1 MSDPPED
8 PVSYLAIARKY
19 RPATFA
25 DMVGQ
30 EHVVRTL
37 ENALRTGRIHH
48 AYLFCGARGVGK
60 TTAARALAKALNC
73 DQGPTPQPCGTCG
86 SCVEIGAGTSPD
98 LVEIDGA
105 SNNSVEDV
113 RELRETV
120 NYAPTRG
127 RYKVYLVDEVHMLS
141 KAAFN
146 ALLKT
151 LEEPPPHVVFIFA
164 TTEPNRILDTILS
177 RVQRFDFK
185 RIPLSATVDRLG
197 QIASKE
203 GLSVSEHALRM
214 IARAGEGSMR
224 DAQSL
229 LDKVVSVS
237 GDDGAASD
245 ALVAET
251 LGLVDRGLLMDF
263 LGGLLRG
270 EPAACI
276 ESIAQVYEYGHE
288 LSEFTSELLELL
300 RHATFVRLSDEAAR
314 HVDLSEDEV
323 VRLRE
328 LVGGIPVDVLT
339 RTFHA
344 LLDVHDQVSRASRPR
359 IVLEMAVAR
368 LASVRPVEPVSAL
381 LQRLEDLERRLRTQ
395 GATPPQRSG
404 QRSAFRDSP
413 RTSRPASP
421 PRPAPPAPLAEQAA
435 PPAPPA
441 PAPEAKPA
449 PPKPPRAQKA
459 KAPRTEHPPAPPPD
473 DGPPPIE
480 DKDLYVSVAEDDD
493 HHAPAPSDPVA
504 AWDRLRPRLEQLG
517 HDRLA
522 LAEATLRGTT
532 LFLALP
538 SGAPL
543 ARARRSRDVPEV
555 QGLLRAAF
563 PRVETIEL
571 VPLAGTASPE
581 EAMRALRKEAL
592 DDPDCKRIIARL
604 GAELESVTSLR
615 D

>member
-1 MSDPPED
+1 M
-8 PVSYLAIARKY
+8 SYLAIARKY

-37 ENALRTGRIHH
+37 ENALRSGRIHH

-73 DQGPTPQPCGTCG
+73 DQGPTPTPCGTCG
-86 SCVEIGAGTSPD
+86 SCVEISAGTSPD

-185 RIPLSATVDRLG
+185 RIPLSATVERLG
-197 QIASKE
+197 QIAAQE
-203 GLSVSEHALRM
+203 GLEVSEHALRM

-237 GDDGAASD
+237 AADGAASD

-251 LGLVDRGLLMDF
+251 LGLVDRGLLLDF
-263 LGGLLRG
+263 VGGLLRG
-270 EPAACI
+270 DPAACL

-288 LSEFTSELLELL
+288 LSEFTAELLELL
-300 RHATFVRLSDEAAR
+300 RHATFVRLSAEAAR

-328 LVGGIPVDVLT
+328 LVEGVPVDVLT

-368 LASVRPVEPVSAL
+368 LATVRPVEPVSAL

-395 GATPPQRSG
+395 GAAPAQRSG
-404 QRSAFRDSP
+404 QRNAFRDSP
-413 RTSRPASP
+413 RTSRTPSP
-421 PRPAPPAPLAEQAA
+421 PRPTPPPVAIAPP
-435 PPAPPA
+435 PPAPPP
-441 PAPEAKPA
+441 PAPE
-449 PPKPPRAQKA
+449 PPRAQQ
-459 KAPRTEHPPAPPPD
+459 PPARRPARQQRAPEPPPD

-480 DKDLYVSVAEDDD
+480 DGDLYVTAAEEE
-493 HHAPAPSDPVA
+493 HEAPPPAADPVD
-504 AWDRLRPRLEQLG
+504 AWDRLRPRLEELG
-517 HDRLA
+517 HERLA
-522 LAEATLRGTT
+522 RAEATLRGTT

-555 QGLLRAAF
+555 QGLLRGAF
-563 PRVETIEL
+563 PHVEAIEL
-571 VPLAGTASPE
+571 VPMAGTASPE